1 MLPYAKP
8 GAPLY
13 KEMRLHLWSYTLCSV
28 ELFHLN
34 KERTDVIL
42 VEVRHSSG
50 RKGLINQKCLLFVFK
65 MLKSYFIHWKGLHRS
80 QQLVEVRQSLEY
92 SNEGLLTSDQEA
104 TNKQGCLKMV
114 GSGVLVAAL
123 TSTRATQ
130 HITGTQT

>member
-1 MLPYAKP
+1 
-8 GAPLY
+8 
-13 KEMRLHLWSYTLCSV
+13 
-28 ELFHLN
+28 
-34 KERTDVIL
+34 
-42 VEVRHSSG
+42 
-50 RKGLINQKCLLFVFK
+50 

-92 SNEGLLTSDQEA
+92 SNEGLLTSDQES